1 MTNPL
6 PSKQSHFHK
15 MANERAGE
23 HGVAEEAALPAQAL
37 ARLWSCSTREVRL
50 LAERGIAVRLGPGRY
65 AVNKSTQNYI
75 VHLREVAAGRHSKDG
90 SVDAVKAGVHA
101 KLQRAR
107 LDEIRADMLEA
118 KLISIPEV
126 DVAWAEI
133 MLRIRNAV
141 LSIPGRMR
149 FGLPHMTAFD
159 QRVMADICRD
169 VLEETAEAKTPL
181 PIDARS

>member
-1 MTNPL
+1 
-6 PSKQSHFHK
+6 
-15 MANERAGE
+15 MADELAGE
-23 HGVAEEAALPAQAL
+23 HGVAEEAALPARAL

-65 AVNKSTQNYI
+65 ALNKSTQNYI

-90 SVDAVKAGVHA
+90 SIDAVKAGVHA

-126 DVAWAEI
+126 DAAWAQV
-133 MLRIRNAV
+133 MLTVRQAV
-141 LSIPGRMR
+141 LSIPQRMR
-149 FGLPHMTAFD
+149 FGLPHMTAYD
-159 QRVMADICRD
+159 QKVLGEICRD
-169 VLEETAEAKTPL
+169 VLMEAGNGKVPL
-181 PIDARS
+181 PEAC

>member
-1 MTNPL
+1 
-6 PSKQSHFHK
+6 

-23 HGVAEEAALPAQAL
+23 HGVVEEAALPARAL

-50 LAERGIAVRLGPGRY
+50 LAERGIAVRVSPGRY
-65 AVNKSTQNYI
+65 ALNKSTQNYI
-75 VHLREVAAGRHSKDG
+75 VHLREVAAGRHSRDG

-118 KLISIPEV
+118 KLISILEV
-126 DVAWAEI
+126 DAAWAEI
-133 MLRIRNAV
+133 MLRVRNAV

-149 FGLPHMTAFD
+149 FGLPLHTA
-159 QRVMADICRD
+159 C
-169 VLEETAEAKTPL
+169 
-181 PIDARS
+181 ARPRGHTF